1 MQERS
6 RRIPSPI
13 PLLTPLVFLQL
24 LRLFAQTVVV
34 GSLSF
39 PESQL
44 LMQNNDFFF
53 VEAGD
58 IFTVTGIIEVT
69 YVYIDDCNYVTFD
82 ITCSQ

>member
-6 RRIPSPI
+6 GRIPSPI

-24 LRLFAQTVVV
+24 LFAQTVVV

-44 LMQNNDFFF
+44 LMQNNDLFF
-53 VEAGD
+53 VEASD

-69 YVYIDDCNYVTFD
+69 YVYIDDGNYVTFD